1 MARIFFVRSAHR
13 KLALFE
19 KCIHNGLR
27 DKGFFTPR
35 VWVAEDA
42 SPELGSVVVMD
53 LVPGA
58 PLMAACSWRVSP
70 CAGLLGGTEPDT
82 VLTFL
87 ALPWIRSAHSEGCST
102 IRDGALPAADAVRH
116 AGRMRGDGSKPP
128 RHAHR

>member
-1 MARIFFVRSAHR
+1 MARIFFVRPAHR

-58 PLMAACSWRVSP
+58 PLMAACSWRVP
-70 CAGLLGGTEPDT
+70 VCWLVGGYRAGHCANVHRASVDPQRA
-82 VLTFL
+82 F
-87 ALPWIRSAHSEGCST
+87 R
-102 IRDGALPAADAVRH
+102 RVRH
-116 AGRMRGDGSKPP
+116 YSGWCAPCG
-128 RHAHR
+128 